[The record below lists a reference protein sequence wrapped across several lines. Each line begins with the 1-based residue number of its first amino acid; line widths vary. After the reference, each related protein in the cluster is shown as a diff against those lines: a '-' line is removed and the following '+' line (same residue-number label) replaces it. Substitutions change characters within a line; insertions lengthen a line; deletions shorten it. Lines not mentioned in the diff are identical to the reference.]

1 MFPYRPLLIDI
12 FSICSNAPLFI
23 DYFDYI
29 GFLSFI
35 SNQFS
40 CSVVSNS
47 LRSNG
52 LQHARLPCPSPAP
65 RAYSNS
71 CPSSWWCHPTISS
84 SIVPFSCLQSFLAS
98 GSFAMSQF
106 FASGGQYWSFS
117 FSISPSNECSG
128 LTSFRMDWLDLFAVQ
143 GTLKSLL
150 KHHSFKSINSSA
162 LSFLY
167 SPTVTSVHDYWK
179 NHSFD

>member
-1 MFPYRPLLIDI
+1 MFPYCPLPIGI
-12 FSICSNAPLFI
+12 FSICSNAPPFI

-47 LRSNG
+47 LRPNG

-71 CPSSWWCHPTISS
+71 CPSSW
-84 SIVPFSCLQSFLAS
+84 
-98 GSFAMSQF
+98 
-106 FASGGQYWSFS
+106 
-117 FSISPSNECSG
+117 
-128 LTSFRMDWLDLFAVQ
+128 
-143 GTLKSLL
+143 
-150 KHHSFKSINSSA
+150 
-162 LSFLY
+162 
-167 SPTVTSVHDYWK
+167 
-179 NHSFD
+179 

>member
-1 MFPYRPLLIDI
+1 MFPYCPLPIGI
-12 FSICSNAPLFI
+12 FSICSNAPPFI

-47 LRSNG
+47 LRPNG

-71 CPSSWWCHPTISS
+71 CPSSWWCHPTHLILYCPLLLLP
-84 SIVPFSCLQSFLAS
+84 SIFPSIRIFCNESVLRIRWPVLEFQLQ
-98 GSFAMSQF
+98 
-106 FASGGQYWSFS
+106 
-117 FSISPSNECSG
+117 
-128 LTSFRMDWLDLFAVQ
+128 
-143 GTLKSLL
+143 
-150 KHHSFKSINSSA
+150 HHSFQWMFRTV
-162 LSFLY
+162 FL
-167 SPTVTSVHDYWK
+167 
-179 NHSFD
+179 